1 MGIDRGPI
9 QLKGRV
15 RQEDFII
22 VAGCLEQVRDSLLAE
37 GKVEKAESV
46 HDMLQRIEAGNP
58 SLAVTAGGNPHPTA
72 SPDPDDVTSPQQ

>member
-1 MGIDRGPI
+1 
-9 QLKGRV
+9 
-15 RQEDFII
+15 
-22 VAGCLEQVRDSLLAE
+22 LLAE

-58 SLAVTAGGNPHPTA
+58 SLAVTAGSHPQPTA

>member
-22 VAGCLEQVRDSLLAE
+22 VAGCLEKVRDSLLAE
-37 GKVEKAESV
+37 GKVKKAESV

-58 SLAVTAGGNPHPTA
+58 SLTVTAGGHPQPTA
-72 SPDPDDVTSPQQ
+72 SPDPDDVHPAQ